1 MGGKWSCTQTK
12 NAFQFFR
19 YKKKKKRVKRD
30 YVKKNCEHEYKETNY
45 QLKIEKEKKEIWYL
59 QPRNRKSIQTA
70 KHKNCNKKAKK
81 LKGRK
86 RETDL
91 K

>member
-1 MGGKWSCTQTK
+1 MGKTH
-12 NAFQFFR
+12 
-19 YKKKKKRVKRD
+19 

-70 KHKNCNKKAKK
+70 NHKNCNRKAKK

-91 K
+91 KLSFQF